1 MQGPVGWL
9 AGWLGGWPNWGLL
22 YFSRI
27 FFSFLFGCFF
37 QFQLQFYLCRLDIP
51 LVFDVQISLPSNVY
65 PFAVDMVTGM
75 CKYTVFDISAFRSH
89 SNPSKPFSKATVPG
103 NAEVAFS
110 GAVWKLENMNIFE
123 RNHPPKKSLNHFEI
137 FETNQ
142 TSAFLRH
149 QSINLS
155 SVWG

>member
-9 AGWLGGWPNWGLL
+9 AGWLAGWVGGQTGGSFTFLG
-22 YFSRI
+22 YFFRFCSDV
-27 FFSFLFGCFF
+27 FF

-110 GAVWKLENMNIFE
+110 GAV
-123 RNHPPKKSLNHFEI
+123 
-137 FETNQ
+137 
-142 TSAFLRH
+142 
-149 QSINLS
+149 
-155 SVWG
+155 